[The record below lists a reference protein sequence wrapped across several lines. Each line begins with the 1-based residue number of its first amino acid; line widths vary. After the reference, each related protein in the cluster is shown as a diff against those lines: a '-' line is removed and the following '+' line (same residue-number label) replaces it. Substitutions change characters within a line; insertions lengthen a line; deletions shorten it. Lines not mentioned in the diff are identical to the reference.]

1 MPTCIIDPRTS
12 ETATDGSIRL
22 AGGSTRLE
30 GRVEFFT
37 MGQWVRVCSNTWSLT
52 RATVACHQ
60 LGFGTARNVY
70 KGTEFGRRSGVISIR
85 LNDCTGYETNLTLCG
100 YSLLESSSSA
110 YQYCHSSNGVA
121 GVKCSG
127 ETNVLFKS

>member
-1 MPTCIIDPRTS
+1 MSTCIIDPRTS

-37 MGQWVRVCSNTWSLT
+37 MGQWVRVCSTTWSLT
-52 RATVACHQ
+52 QATVACQQ

-70 KGTEFGRRSGVISIR
+70 KGTEFGQGSGVISIR

-100 YSLLESSSSA
+100 YSLLESSSR
-110 YQYCHSSNGVA
+110 YCHYRNGAA
-121 GVKCSG
+121 GVNCSG
-127 ETNVLFKS
+127 KTNVLFKS